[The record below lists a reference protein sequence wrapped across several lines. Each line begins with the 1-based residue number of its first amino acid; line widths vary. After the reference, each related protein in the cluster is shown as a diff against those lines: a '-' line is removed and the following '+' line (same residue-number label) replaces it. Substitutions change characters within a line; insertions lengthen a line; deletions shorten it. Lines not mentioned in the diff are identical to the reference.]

1 MIAVLGRSLFW
12 RVYLTL
18 LVSLVLTAVLAGIA
32 TAVIWSAASER
43 PSGPGAPGAV
53 LANLLPPANAP
64 EVQTKAVLQR
74 LADATGRR
82 IALSN
87 ADTGMRIAAAPGG
100 LATLSPMSGP
110 AWETR
115 RIMVPDP
122 WGAHLGGGRDLW
134 VERLPTGRSPAGLHI
149 LVMLLLVAAM
159 VGATAYP
166 VVARL
171 TRRLERLRASL
182 DAWGEQSLAVRADTE
197 GRDEIAAVASSF
209 NRAADRVER
218 LLGAHKALLA
228 HASHELRS
236 PLARLRVA
244 VEMFAAKPDPD
255 MLPSI
260 ERDIA
265 ELDAL
270 VDEILLASRLD
281 QTARPADEP
290 VDCLALAAEEA
301 ARARA
306 VLHHAEGVTYEVRG
320 EPRLLRRLIRNL
332 LENAGKH
339 GRPPVEV
346 ELDRVVEQG
355 RAWIVIGVHD
365 RGPGI
370 HEAERARVFEPFYR
384 PAGWAEAAGSWGL
397 GLSIVRQIA
406 VRYGGEVSC
415 RARLGGG
422 ASFIVRLPAL

>member
-1 MIAVLGRSLFW
+1 MGAAPRRALFW
-12 RVYLTL
+12 KIYPVLLGSVL
-18 LVSLVLTAVLAGIA
+18 LVALLGAILFHMLGMVPMMAGLHMRRRGLAAGAGSLGFLLLIA
-32 TAVIWSAASER
+32 TAV
-43 PSGPGAPGAV
+43 GFG
-53 LANLLPPANAP
+53 
-64 EVQTKAVLQR
+64 
-74 LADATGRR
+74 
-82 IALSN
+82 
-87 ADTGMRIAAAPGG
+87 
-100 LATLSPMSGP
+100 
-110 AWETR
+110 
-115 RIMVPDP
+115 
-122 WGAHLGGGRDLW
+122 
-134 VERLPTGRSPAGLHI
+134 
-149 LVMLLLVAAM
+149 
-159 VGATAYP
+159 AYP
-166 VVARL
+166 VMARI
-171 TRRLERLRASL
+171 TGRLEALRRSVE
-182 DAWGEQSLAVRADTE
+182 AWGAGDQARRAAVD
-197 GRDEIAAVASSF
+197 GDDEIAAVATSF

-244 VEMFAAKPDPD
+244 VEMLAAKPDPD

-281 QTARPADEP
+281 QTTPPADEP

-306 VLHHAEGVTYEVRG
+306 VLHHADGVAYEVRG

-339 GRPPVEV
+339 GRPPVEI

-370 HEAERARVFEPFYR
+370 PEAERARVFEPFYR

-406 VRYGGEVSC
+406 EAHGGFAVCEP
-415 RARLGGG
+415 RPGGG
-422 ASFIVRLPAL
+422 ASFVLAAPDRQLTATARSDLRTSPFSVRSSEA

>member
-1 MIAVLGRSLFW
+1 
-12 RVYLTL
+12 
-18 LVSLVLTAVLAGIA
+18 
-32 TAVIWSAASER
+32 
-43 PSGPGAPGAV
+43 
-53 LANLLPPANAP
+53 
-64 EVQTKAVLQR
+64 
-74 LADATGRR
+74 
-82 IALSN
+82 
-87 ADTGMRIAAAPGG
+87 
-100 LATLSPMSGP
+100 
-110 AWETR
+110 
-115 RIMVPDP
+115 
-122 WGAHLGGGRDLW
+122 
-134 VERLPTGRSPAGLHI
+134 VERLPTSNSAPLWHI
-149 LVMLLLVAAM
+149 SIMLLLVAAA
-159 VGATAYP
+159 VGGAAYP
-166 VVARL
+166 AVARL
-171 TRRLERLRASL
+171 TRRLERLRASV
-182 DAWGEQSLAVRADTE
+182 DAWGERSLSARADTD

-244 VEMFAAKPDPD
+244 VEMLAARPDPQ

-281 QTARPADEP
+281 QAAPPADEP

-306 VLHHAEGVTYEVRG
+306 VLHHAEGVAYEVRG

-339 GRPPVEV
+339 GRPPVEI
-346 ELDRVVEQG
+346 ELDRVVERG
-355 RAWIVIGVHD
+355 RALIVIGVHD

-370 HEAERARVFEPFYR
+370 PESERVRVFEPFYR
-384 PAGWAEAAGSWGL
+384 PASWAEAAGSWGL
-397 GLSIVRQIA
+397 GLSIVRQI
-406 VRYGGEVSC
+406 VERLGGEVTC

-422 ASFIVRLPAL
+422 ASFIVRLPAAR

>member
-1 MIAVLGRSLFW
+1 MIGVLGRSLFW
-12 RVYLTL
+12 RVYVTL
-18 LVSLVLTAVLAGIA
+18 LISLVLTAVLAGVV
-32 TAVIWSAASER
+32 TAMLWGAAMDR

-53 LANLLPPANAP
+53 LANLLPPASAP
-64 EVQTKAVLQR
+64 ETQTKAVLQR

-87 ADTGMRIAAAPGG
+87 AETGVRIAAAPGG
-100 LATLSPMSGP
+100 LVTVSTLYGP
-110 AWETR
+110 GWTNR
-115 RIMVPDP
+115 RIVVPNP
-122 WGAHLGGGRDLW
+122 WGAHLGGGRELW
-134 VERLPTGRSPAGLHI
+134 VERLPGGASPIWHI
-149 LVMLLLVAAM
+149 LTMLLLVAAA
-159 VGATAYP
+159 VGITAYP

-171 TRRLERLRASL
+171 TRRLERLRASV
-182 DAWGEQSLAVRADTE
+182 DAWGEQSLATRADT
-197 GRDEIAAVASSF
+197 GGDDEIASVAASF

-244 VEMFAAKPDPD
+244 VEMLAARPDPN
-255 MLPSI
+255 MLPAI

-281 QTARPADEP
+281 QTAPPADEP

-306 VLHHAEGVTYEVRG
+306 VLHHAEGVAYEVRG
-320 EPRLLRRLIRNL
+320 QPRLLRRLIRNL

-339 GRPPVEV
+339 GRPPVEID
-346 ELDRVVEQG
+346 LDRMVEQG

-370 HEAERARVFEPFYR
+370 PEAERARVFEPFYR

-406 VRYGGEVSC
+406 QRQGGDVTC

-422 ASFIVRLPAL
+422 ASFIVRLPAV